1 MMLASCRKV
10 VQVSSSFTELE
21 CEPFYRKQKV
31 TIKHA
36 GVLNEDS
43 DPVSSTVY
51 CQQVMYIHSKL
62 YTLYIT

>member
-1 MMLASCRKV
+1 MMLASCRIV

-36 GVLNEDS
+36 GVLNKDS
-43 DPVSSTVY
+43 DPVSSILSASNV
-51 CQQVMYIHSKL
+51 HS
-62 YTLYIT
+62 